1 MPTFEEL
8 EKVYHL
14 DDKQREAIGKII
26 IENFT
31 TGVMPAEN
39 PLAIILG
46 GQPGS
51 GKSEL
56 ITQAQAL
63 TGKNAVICNAD
74 DYRDYHP
81 MSDEIKA
88 KHEEFYPGL
97 TVKYSQPWNNLLTG
111 YCEENRLNFILETT
125 FSSGQNMNQTI
136 SELKAK
142 GYSVYLMV
150 LSVNKRLSFL
160 GTRLRFEGM
169 KAQYGYGR
177 LVDKDVHDSK
187 YLQVMAT
194 LEAVQNSRLYDKLFI
209 YGRAGKQKKK
219 GMHNGLVKIS
229 ENSPTPVIDYMNERE
244 KEWSDNDLRFFN
256 DDVLYLIR
264 LMVDR
269 KADYKDLK
277 YVLDIFQVGYHEEN
291 KEM

>member
-1 MPTFEEL
+1 MPALEEL

-14 DDKQREAIGKII
+14 NDKQNEAIGKII

-31 TGVMPAEN
+31 AGVTPVES
-39 PLAIILG
+39 PVAIILG

-81 MSDEIKA
+81 KSDEIKA
-88 KHEEFYPGL
+88 KYEEFYPDL
-97 TVKYSQPWNNLLTG
+97 TVKYSQPWNNLLKG

-125 FSSGQNMNQTI
+125 FSSGQAMNNTI
-136 SELKAK
+136 RELKAK
-142 GYSVYLMV
+142 GYAVYLMV

-177 LVDKDVHDSK
+177 LVDKDIHDAK
-187 YLQVMAT
+187 YEQVIAT
-194 LEAVQNSRLYDKLFI
+194 LEVVQGAGLYDKLFI
-209 YGRAGKQKKK
+209 YGRAGRQKVK
-219 GMHNGLVKIS
+219 GMHNGLIKIS
-229 ENSPTPVIDYMNERE
+229 ENGLTPVIDYMNERE

-269 KADYKDLK
+269 KADYRDLK
-277 YVLDIFQVGYHEEN
+277 YVLDIFQVGHHEEK

>member
-1 MPTFEEL
+1 MPTLEEL

-14 DDKQREAIGKII
+14 NDKQREAIAGKII
-26 IENFT
+26 EDFT
-31 TGVMPAEN
+31 AGVTHVEN
-39 PLAIILG
+39 PVAIILG

-56 ITQAQAL
+56 ITQAQAI

-81 MSDEIKA
+81 KSDEIKA
-88 KHEEFYPGL
+88 NYEEFYPAL
-97 TVKYSQPWNNLLTG
+97 TVKYSQPWNNLLKG

-125 FSSGQNMNQTI
+125 FSSGQTMNQTI
-136 SELKAK
+136 RELKAK

-169 KAQYGYGR
+169 KTQYGYGR
-177 LVDKDVHDSK
+177 LVDKDIHDAK
-187 YLQVMAT
+187 YEQVIAT
-194 LEAVQNSRLYDKLFI
+194 LEAVQNAGLYDKLFI
-209 YGRAGKQKKK
+209 YGRAGRQKVK

-229 ENSPTPVIDYMNERE
+229 EDGPTPLIDYMNERE

-277 YVLDIFQVGYHEEN
+277 YVLDIFQVGHHEEK